1 MRRISISNKVVDLIS
16 VQQGTLGNFSDL
28 QIDSCGI
35 TDRSDH
41 LTPILICPLSNVW
54 WQIKIYIGNKHFV
67 LSSFSPSSFPWEIDY
82 YVHFRNK
89 KKINF

>member
-35 TDRSDH
+35 TDR
-41 LTPILICPLSNVW
+41 
-54 WQIKIYIGNKHFV
+54 
-67 LSSFSPSSFPWEIDY
+67 
-82 YVHFRNK
+82 
-89 KKINF
+89 